1 MLISPHGEDRCASFH
16 HWPLGA
22 SGSLVPE
29 GAVTHTSQ
37 GPVVIKL
44 SPSGGDQRSMPWAWV
59 PIPPPLHLLMVPPGK
74 GDFISLCLGLRI

>member
-1 MLISPHGEDRCASFH
+1 MLISPHEEDRCASFH

-44 SPSGGDQRSMPWAWV
+44 SPSGGDQHA
-59 PIPPPLHLLMVPPGK
+59 
-74 GDFISLCLGLRI
+74 LGLGSNPASATLTDGATWQR